1 MKSKETLSILGITR
15 ATLTKYVKEGIIK
28 AYKMPN
34 GLYEYDDDS
43 VYSFIGL
50 KKAKHSRKIISYSR
64 VSTQNQKEQLKEQ
77 TLRIYE
83 SCISR
88 GISLDEQY
96 EDIKSGMSFDRK
108 GFQKVCEEIIRGN
121 VEMLVIENKDR
132 LLRFGFEIFESFFR
146 YFGCKILVLSDV
158 ISNKSYEQ
166 ELTDDLIS
174 IIHYFSMKSYSHR
187 RKLNKIRKEIEDI
200 SSEKSGDNLKN

>member
-1 MKSKETLSILGITR
+1 MKSKETLKILGVTR

-50 KKAKHSRKIISYSR
+50 KKAKHNRKIISYSR

-88 GISLDEQY
+88 GIGLDEQY

-108 GFQKVCEEIIRGN
+108 GFQKICEEIIRGN
-121 VEMLVIENKDR
+121 VEMLIIENKDR
-132 LLRFGFEIFESFFR
+132 LLRFGFEIFEGFFK

-158 ISNKSYEQ
+158 VSNKSYEQ

-187 RKLNKIRKEIEDI
+187 RKLNKIMKEIEDI
-200 SSEKSGDNLKN
+200 SREKLGDNFKN